1 MDAPLSSARHNRQE
15 AQPQEKRRDKEHK
28 SSRRDRSR
36 SRSRRRR
43 SRSRSRRSRSRDR
56 RRDEG
61 GRHKHRDG
69 ERRRDDGER
78 RRDDGGFRRDD
89 GPRPAWGG
97 DTDANLPHLKDDPR
111 EQGPLGKAQRAALGL
126 GVATGRN
133 TESFDPKSTLV
144 RPAFRIRVCSGSKP
158 KYDKQ
163 LKHDDVV
170 IVPEFFCSED
180 DWSLYYK
187 LIDEMRESQQ
197 RGKPQGKRGAGPE
210 WQSWHEGAHLI
221 SKDPSGSKTYQE
233 VQKKMGDFF
242 GLAPQSRGTRFNWY
256 NNPSDWKPFHH
267 DSAAFNPQRAR
278 NQNCTVGVSFG
289 DARELAFV
297 DANDPS
303 KRFYFPQTNGAPRR
317 PWTLDA
323 TSLLLDGV
331 EGDARLTFH
340 HTQAVSSTSGETST
354 SASSTA
360 STCCR
365 RPNAPEKGAFRLS
378 SGGRPKF

>member
-15 AQPQEKRRDKEHK
+15 AQPQEKRRRDKEHK

-43 SRSRSRRSRSRDR
+43 SRSRSRKRRDRSRSHER
-56 RRDEG
+56 
-61 GRHKHRDG
+61 

-78 RRDDGGFRRDD
+78 RRDDCGGRRDERRRD
-89 GPRPAWGG
+89 QGPRPAWGG
-97 DTDANLPHLKDDPR
+97 DTDVNLPHLKDDPR

-144 RPAFRIRVCSGSKP
+144 RPAFRIRVCSGTKP

-233 VQKKMGDFF
+233 VQKKMGT
-242 GLAPQSRGTRFNWY
+242 G
-256 NNPSDWKPFHH
+256 
-267 DSAAFNPQRAR
+267 
-278 NQNCTVGVSFG
+278 
-289 DARELAFV
+289 
-297 DANDPS
+297 
-303 KRFYFPQTNGAPRR
+303 
-317 PWTLDA
+317 
-323 TSLLLDGV
+323 
-331 EGDARLTFH
+331 
-340 HTQAVSSTSGETST
+340 AVSTFT
-354 SASSTA
+354 
-360 STCCR
+360 
-365 RPNAPEKGAFRLS
+365 L
-378 SGGRPKF
+378 